1 MGRLAK
7 VCFALLHSKYINNS
21 LQIIK
26 RIFYLL
32 YVFFCKRVFER
43 YSFMYRKIP
52 SPDSSAKPV
61 PVENH
66 FFQVVA
72 ERPKEAPDSA

>member
-32 YVFFCKRVFER
+32 YVFFANVCLSATLLCITK
-43 YSFMYRKIP
+43 SP
-52 SPDSSAKPV
+52 SPDSSVKPV
-61 PVENH
+61 PVEND
-66 FFQVVA
+66 FFSGGGRA
-72 ERPKEAPDSA
+72 TKGSS